1 MSFKKLKQ
9 VLLLSLISCLLLF
22 TSCSNFNK
30 ILKSTDNELK
40 YQAALRYYAD
50 KKYYQAMQLLDE
62 LIVVYRATPKGEEVY
77 YYYAKSYYGTGDY
90 LNAAYHLSNFAKT
103 YPNSRYAEECLFLN
117 AYCYYLDSPIYS
129 LDQKST
135 LDAIQQFQLFINKY
149 PQSSRIEECNKLI
162 DELRLKLENKA
173 YQNAKLFYRTEDYR
187 AAAIAFKNVIRDFP
201 ASNYVE
207 ECLFMALK
215 STYYFARNSIPAK
228 RKERYNDAIEHY
240 FNLVE
245 KYPNGK
251 YQKEA
256 DRIFEEV
263 KKQLTPIE
271 EQKNVTLGRN

>member
-1 MSFKKLKQ
+1 M
-9 VLLLSLISCLLLF
+9 
-22 TSCSNFNK
+22 
-30 ILKSTDNELK
+30 K

-50 KKYYQAMQLLDE
+50 KKYYQALQLLDE
-62 LIVVYRATPKGEEVY
+62 LIVVFRATPKGEEVY
-77 YYYAKSYYGTGDY
+77 YYYAKSYYGSGDY
-90 LNAAYHLSNFAKT
+90 LNAAYHLSNFVKT

-149 PQSSRIEECNKLI
+149 PQSDKIEECNKLI
-162 DELRLKLENKA
+162 DELRLKLESKA
-173 YQNAKLFYRTEDYR
+173 YQNARLFYRTEDYR
-187 AAAIAFKNVIRDFP
+187 AAAIAFKNVVKDFP

-215 STYYFARNSIPAK
+215 STYYFARNSVPAK
-228 RKERYNDAIEHY
+228 RKERFNDAIESY
-240 FNLVE
+240 FHLVE
-245 KYPNGK
+245 KYPNSK
-251 YQKEA
+251 FQKEA

-263 KKQLTPIE
+263 KKQLSPTD